1 MPRHPREEGPAL
13 RPATPMATSRNEDDE
28 LIARWEAQVV
38 ARGNTVRHTAAGVF
52 EVDDNGR
59 IVSEMPSPYRKV

>member
-1 MPRHPREEGPAL
+1 MV
-13 RPATPMATSRNEDDE
+13 TYRNEDDE
-28 LIARWEAQVV
+28 LIARWEAEAV

-59 IVSEMPSPYRKV
+59 IVSEMPSSYRMN